1 MKCGLRYWFLLN
13 WENLGL
19 AFIFR
24 VSLKLKK
31 EIIRYSPADG
41 VFFFQSIL
49 QNLALLNLSVL
60 LLPFIA
66 LLQNTHTTLAE
77 MVKV

>member
-1 MKCGLRYWFLLN
+1 MRIKTLVSVK
-13 WENLGL
+13 LGKSRPGVY
-19 AFIFR
+19 FSSI
-24 VSLKLKK
+24 SQTQ
-31 EIIRYSPADG
+31 IRDNKILSRRRS
-41 VFFFQSIL
+41 VFFFRVFYR
-49 QNLALLNLSVL
+49 NLALLNLSVL